1 MDNGCVIGVAGGS
14 GGVGASVLAAALGV
28 RAVAA
33 GRTAVCV
40 DGDRLGGGLDV
51 TLGLEQEH
59 GLRWPDLAGV
69 RGRVDGDDLLRRLP
83 TVDGLAVLSFDR
95 SSDVAPAEEAVR
107 EVLAALVTV
116 VELVVVDLPRPDE
129 PLFGV
134 CVGAV
139 DGVVLLGGSGVRQLA
154 ALSAVAPRLGSR
166 CDEVWLAL
174 RSVGR
179 DDQLADVTAGA
190 LDLPLVALV
199 PHDPTLEADL
209 LHGTPPG
216 SAARTAVAAAADTIL
231 AQLLAATRAAS

>member
-216 SAARTAVAAAADTIL
+216 SAARTALAAAADTIL

>member
-1 MDNGCVIGVAGGS
+1 MES
-14 GGVGASVLAAALGV
+14 GASVLAAALGV